1 MKIFLTILGWIVLF
15 GVLVLAAAFIIPNIT
30 SIPVLV
36 ILAIILLPFLAG
48 LTNDDQAPIGLP
60 CLFFT

>member
-48 LTNDDQAPIGLP
+48 LTKR
-60 CLFFT
+60 